1 MSGHNLARLHP
12 MRTCRLHIT
21 GASGAGV
28 TTLGRALADALAIP
42 HHDTDDYYWQPTTPP
57 YRDKRAIAERLR
69 LMRELFLDRAEWV
82 LSGSLD
88 GWGDPF
94 IPLFDLVVFVVV
106 PTEVRLQR
114 LREREARRFGAAAV
128 AVGGWRHRE
137 LEEFIE
143 WASRYDNHTRVGR
156 NLKRHEAWL
165 AGLPSRVVRTDGT
178 RATRDLVEDVLA
190 AIGKREDD
198 G

>member
-1 MSGHNLARLHP
+1 

-42 HHDTDDYYWQPTTPP
+42 HHDTDDYFWRPTHPP
-57 YRDKRAIAERLR
+57 YRDKRAIADRLR
-69 LMRELFLDRAEWV
+69 LMRELFLDRGEWA

-88 GWGDPF
+88 GWGDPL
-94 IPLFDLVVFVVV
+94 IPLFDLVVFVSVQ
-106 PTEVRLQR
+106 TEVRLQR

-128 AVGGWRHRE
+128 AAGGWRHQE
-137 LEEFIE
+137 LEEFID
-143 WASRYDNHTRVGR
+143 WAARYDNDTRVGR

-165 AGLPSRVVRTDGT
+165 AGLPCPVVEVDGT
-178 RATRDLVEDVLA
+178 CATRELVEDVLA
-190 AIGKREDD
+190 AIGKRADD
-198 G
+198 A

>member
-1 MSGHNLARLHP
+1 
-12 MRTCRLHIT
+12 MRSCRLHIT
-21 GASGAGV
+21 GACGVGV

-42 HHDTDDYYWQPTTPP
+42 HHDTDDYFWQPTSRP
-57 YRDKRAIAERLR
+57 YRDKRAIADRLR

-88 GWGDPF
+88 GWGDRL

-114 LREREARRFGAAAV
+114 LRERETRRFGAAAV
-128 AVGGWRHRE
+128 ATGGWRHQDH
-137 LEEFIE
+137 EEFIE
-143 WASRYDNHTRVGR
+143 WAARYDNDTRVGR

-165 AGLPSRVVRTDGT
+165 AGLPCRVLRINGT
-178 RATRDLVEDVLA
+178 RATSELAEQVLT
-190 AIGKREDD
+190 AIGKLENEP
-198 G
+198 